1 MILSETIKAC
11 RKMAGLTQGELADLS
26 GVSQTTIGAY
36 ERGKYDPTQTVDLL
50 LNAMGLELRVGKI
63 QE

>member
-1 MILSETIKAC
+1 
-11 RKMAGLTQGELADLS
+11 MAGLTQGELADLS